1 MNKRLVP
8 ICLVICLL
16 SAVLGA
22 CGQRRVAEM
31 EVRRIGAE
39 KLAQAADSLRP
50 VEEQSSVK
58 VNIPATAWPES
69 LRLLQPEAGFVAHE
83 GAYVRLETG
92 LVSEWCLVV
101 ASPGITVP
109 TDNEKDQKFEHREA
123 RIYLHNIRVN
133 SQLRS

>member
-1 MNKRLVP
+1 MSKRLVP

-69 LRLLQPEAGFVAHE
+69 LRLLQPEAVFVAHE
-83 GAYVRLETG
+83 GVYIRLETG
-92 LVSEWCLVV
+92 FVTESGLLV
-101 ASPGITVP
+101 AFPGITVP
-109 TDNEKDQKFEHREA
+109 TDNGKDPRFEHIEG
-123 RIYLHNIRVN
+123 RIYRYRIKG
-133 SQLRS
+133 